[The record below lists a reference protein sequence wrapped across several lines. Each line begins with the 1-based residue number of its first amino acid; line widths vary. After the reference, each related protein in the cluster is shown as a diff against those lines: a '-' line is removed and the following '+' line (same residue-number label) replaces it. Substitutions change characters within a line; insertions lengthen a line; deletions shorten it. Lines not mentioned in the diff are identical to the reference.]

1 MRTLH
6 EIKPGQTD
14 REIVLA
20 WRGPG
25 ETLSEE
31 TVALPTSYAA
41 AEALT
46 LLGQIRPA
54 GRSEAMVRQ
63 VLKTVPKAPR
73 QGRGG

>member
-6 EIKPGQTD
+6 EIRLGQAERD
-14 REIVLA
+14 IILV

-25 ETLSEE
+25 EALSEE
-31 TVALPTSYAA
+31 TVALPTPYAA
-41 AEALT
+41 AEALA

-73 QGRGG
+73 QGRG